1 MADRRMNDPA
11 YLNRLFLRL
20 GIRLSF
26 VLKDVGL
33 RTVESFFF
41 IENTAFDLHLTIW

>member
-11 YLNRLFLRL
+11 YLNRFLRL
-20 GIRLSF
+20 DLRLSF

-33 RTVESFFF
+33 KSVESFFF
-41 IENTAFDLHLTIW
+41 VENKPFDLHLTIW

>member
-11 YLNRLFLRL
+11 YLNRFLRL

-26 VLKDVGL
+26 VLKDVGFEG
-33 RTVESFFF
+33 VESFFSV
-41 IENTAFDLHLTIW
+41 ENKPFDLHLTIW